1 MLYGRRPGFGM
12 EQAGPM
18 MDPDMFDGSG
28 CPGNPIVEQPFERC
42 VTRNFWHEVQH
53 VCPIHTRIINN
64 HIFKHTYVPQ
74 YTCSEENICSNID
87 QGSCCQFR

>member
-42 VTRNFWHEVQH
+42 VT
-53 VCPIHTRIINN
+53 
-64 HIFKHTYVPQ
+64 
-74 YTCSEENICSNID
+74 
-87 QGSCCQFR
+87 